1 MAKERIING
10 VIYEFPDS
18 MSEAQIRQFERNK
31 TGQTTPTA
39 APTTSAGLPPGQ
51 RPEPFFTGFGGAA
64 LQGLTMG
71 FSDEAIAK
79 LRSLSG
85 KYSYED
91 LVKAERE
98 AQRLYAEEH
107 PVLSTTAEIV
117 GGLAPAVFT
126 GGAGAIPNV
135 ARVVGTRGARLLAG
149 STPSVARMTGY
160 GAASGATTAV
170 GTSEKPLSEL
180 PGEAARGAT
189 AGAATTGA
197 LGLAGKYVVMPAFSR
212 LKSAMGYGDAN
223 KMADLTI
230 ARALEKD
237 GLTPEQALAKLQ
249 AAARGETTLADLG
262 ENTARL
268 LRTASAAPGA
278 ARRETKDVLTSRQ
291 AERIPRVSEDM
302 RTLMSGSRD
311 FYTDVQDLIKK
322 RSEEA
327 DALYRAAWDS
337 GAQFTPKTAP
347 DIERLRNL
355 PSFKEAMKAGA
366 KRMADAGLDIS
377 DPKNVL
383 RGLHETKIALDDMIA
398 EAVRQGK
405 GGQAGVLMGMKNRLL
420 KDMETAAPEYRTA
433 RQAYAGDSEMLT
445 AMEEGRRIYQMPE
458 LEMRKLIARFQDNPS
473 EYDAFRAGIAQS
485 MLEKLRVS
493 GPTADPLKTVLG
505 KDMEQKIRRAFRDDD
520 AFEEFKRRLVEEQRM
535 LTTEKTGFRRTA
547 QDVDLDTGASGVG
560 AATRLAQGNPLGA
573 AIEAAQTV
581 APRLTGMSPR
591 VAQPLAQKLLTPA
604 TSVDPVMDSIMASL
618 KAQEQMLMKASLGT
632 NVGAAMTGGLAGVRG
647 TPQQYPQDSMPPE
660 DQGVPFQAPPVA
672 PVSAG
677 TVQ

>member
-10 VIYEFPDS
+10 VIYEFPES
-18 MSEAQIRQFERNK
+18 TTEAQIRQFERIK
-31 TGQTTPTA
+31 TGQPTPAPRSTPA
-39 APTTSAGLPPGQ
+39 AGK
-51 RPEPFFTGFGGAA
+51 RPEPLLTGFGGAA

-71 FSDEAIAK
+71 FSDEAIAR
-79 LRSLSG
+79 LRSLTG

-107 PVLSTTAEIV
+107 PVLSTTAELA
-117 GGLAPAVFT
+117 GGLLPAVFT
-126 GGAGAIPNV
+126 GGAAAGPTAARMLGPRV
-135 ARVVGTRGARLLAG
+135 ATALAG
-149 STPSVARMTGY
+149 TSPTIARMTGY

-180 PGEAARGAT
+180 PGEAGRGAV

-197 LGLAGKYVVMPAFSR
+197 LGLAGKYVVMPAFSK
-212 LKSAMGYGDAN
+212 LKAAMGYGDAN

-237 GLTPEQALAKLQ
+237 GLTPEQALARIQ

-278 ARRETKDVLTSRQ
+278 ARRETKDILSTREL
-291 AERIPRVSEDM
+291 ERIPRVSDDM

-311 FYTDVQDLIKK
+311 FYTDVQDLMKK
-322 RSEEA
+322 RRDEA
-327 DALYRAAWDS
+327 DALYNAAWNS
-337 GAQFTPKTAP
+337 GAQFTAKTAP

-355 PSFKEAMKAGA
+355 PSFKEAMRAGA
-366 KRMADAGLDIS
+366 RRMADAGLDIS

-420 KDMETAAPEYRTA
+420 KDMESAAPEYKTA
-433 RQAYAGDSEMLT
+433 RLAYAGDSEMLT

-458 LEMRKLIARFQDNPS
+458 LEMRKLIDRFKDNPS
-473 EYDAFRAGIAQS
+473 EFDSFRAGIAQS
-485 MLEKLRVS
+485 MLEKLRVA
-493 GPTADPLKTVLG
+493 GPAADPLKTVLG
-505 KDMEQKIRRAFRDDD
+505 RDMEQKIRRAFRDDD

-581 APRLTGMSPR
+581 APRLTGFSPR
-591 VAQPLAQKLLTPA
+591 VAQPLAQKLLTPG
-604 TSVDPVMDSIMASL
+604 TTIDPVMDSIMTSL
-618 KAQEQMLMKASLGT
+618 KAQEQMLLRASVGT
-632 NVGAAMTGGLAGVRG
+632 NTGSAVVGGLAGVRG
-647 TPQQYPQDSMPPE
+647 TPQQYPEDSAPPE
-660 DQGVPFQAPPVA
+660 GQGVPFQAAPVA
-672 PVSAG
+672 PVGAG
-677 TVQ
+677 TTQ